1 VRSGEQ
7 IQRRVHQSRIVGSS
21 STLDGL
27 FGLFDGNAAV
37 VSGHLREGDRGFGIA
52 RSVRDGLGLGKQVGR
67 LLLGVGLRHDSRSPS
82 DKQRHRGKVAGRT
95 TPVPD

>member
-37 VSGHLREGDRGFGIA
+37 SFRTPSRGRSRLA
-52 RSVRDGLGLGKQVGR
+52 RHNTHAVVAH
-67 LLLGVGLRHDSRSPS
+67 LLGRAAPL
-82 DKQRHRGKVAGRT
+82 
-95 TPVPD
+95 VPTLPAANAALTS